1 MNIAHNSLGTSIHD
15 GWMKGK
21 KTHKWYQIT
30 TKLSGFSLTHLV
42 TGG

>member
-21 KTHKWYQIT
+21 KLTNDI
-30 TKLSGFSLTHLV
+30 KLQLGYLDFH
-42 TGG
+42 